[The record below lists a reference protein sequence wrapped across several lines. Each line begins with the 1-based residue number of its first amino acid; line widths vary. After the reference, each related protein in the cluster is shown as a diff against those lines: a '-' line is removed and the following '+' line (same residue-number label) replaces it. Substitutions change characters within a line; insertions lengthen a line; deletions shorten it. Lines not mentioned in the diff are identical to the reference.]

1 MVTVGTVDSR
11 SIIDPIR
18 DGYKFR
24 DSNDYQCAY
33 VTNIDTKKREL
44 TCKSALDMKDDY
56 DPTPFYTLNY
66 DKLVIG
72 VGAVTNTFN
81 VPGVYEHAYFLKDVD
96 HAHNIRRKFAINLEK
111 ACQPNISEQERRRLL
126 QIVVVGGGPTGV
138 EYSGMVYDFMT
149 KDLKNKYNEIEK
161 YVKVNVYDSGKILSN
176 FDAKLQRKAQKI
188 IHDRNN
194 VNLYEETGVLRV
206 EKDKVILSDGSVLPC
221 SIVVWTAGLKP
232 NSLVQQIK
240 DDDACEI
247 TVSDRGFI
255 EVDEFLRTSVNNIY
269 ALGDCSAVVDHPY
282 QQAATVAEQQ
292 GIYLAKGVLNPNN
305 INLRKK
311 FEFSNPGM
319 LANLGGH
326 TGLTELKK
334 SRQMPVAAKFSGVYS
349 WIVWRG
355 AYLTKLGRW
364 YNRCRVPWD
373 YARTAIWGRD
383 TSFFQKEIRP
393 KFEKKC

>member
-1 MVTVGTVDSR
+1 MSRLIKIPLVTFQTPLQNCRFLGTSLSTNSNPKRERLVILGTGWGSFATLKNACKKKYDITVVSPRNYFLFTPMLPMVTVGTVDSR

-161 YVKVNVYDSGKILSN
+161 YVK
-176 FDAKLQRKAQKI
+176 
-188 IHDRNN
+188 
-194 VNLYEETGVLRV
+194 
-206 EKDKVILSDGSVLPC
+206 
-221 SIVVWTAGLKP
+221 AG
-232 NSLVQQIK
+232 
-240 DDDACEI
+240 
-247 TVSDRGFI
+247 
-255 EVDEFLRTSVNNIY
+255 
-269 ALGDCSAVVDHPY
+269 
-282 QQAATVAEQQ
+282 
-292 GIYLAKGVLNPNN
+292 
-305 INLRKK
+305 
-311 FEFSNPGM
+311 
-319 LANLGGH
+319 
-326 TGLTELKK
+326 
-334 SRQMPVAAKFSGVYS
+334 
-349 WIVWRG
+349 
-355 AYLTKLGRW
+355 
-364 YNRCRVPWD
+364 
-373 YARTAIWGRD
+373 
-383 TSFFQKEIRP
+383 
-393 KFEKKC
+393 